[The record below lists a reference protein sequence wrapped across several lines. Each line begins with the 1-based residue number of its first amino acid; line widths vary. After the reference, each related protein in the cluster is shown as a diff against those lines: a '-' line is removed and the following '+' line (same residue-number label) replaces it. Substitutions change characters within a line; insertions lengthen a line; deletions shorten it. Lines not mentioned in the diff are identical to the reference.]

1 MKEEIATVFGYTLI
15 DDNGKFE
22 VKCKEGLPVIEI
34 DADDKP
40 YVSGFTKLDG
50 SAESMKRA
58 LDILSAVKV
67 MCMFETAIKSWKE
80 LD

>member
-1 MKEEIATVFGYTLI
+1 MTVFGYTLI

-22 VKCKEGLPVIEI
+22 VKCKEGLPVIKI
-34 DADDKP
+34 DDDDEP

-50 SAESMKRA
+50 SAESMKKA
-58 LDILSAVKV
+58 LDILSAVKA
-67 MCMFETAIKSWKE
+67 MCMLETAIKSWKE

>member
-1 MKEEIATVFGYTLI
+1 MKEEIATVSGYTLI

-22 VKCKEGLPVIEI
+22 VKCKEGLPVIKI

-50 SAESMKRA
+50 SAESMKKA

>member
-22 VKCKEGLPVIEI
+22 VKCKEGLPVIKI
-34 DADDKP
+34 DDDKP
-40 YVSGFTKLDG
+40 YMSGFTKLDG
-50 SAESMKRA
+50 SAESMTKA
-58 LDILSAVKV
+58 LDILTAVKA
-67 MCMFETAIKSWKE
+67 MCMFNTAIKSWKE

>member
-40 YVSGFTKLDG
+40 YVSGYTKFDG

>member
-1 MKEEIATVFGYTLI
+1 MTVFGYTLI

-22 VKCKEGLPVIEI
+22 VKCKEGLPVIKI
-34 DADDKP
+34 DDDGKP

-50 SAESMKRA
+50 SAESMKKA
-58 LDILSAVKV
+58 LDILSAVKA
-67 MCMFETAIKSWKE
+67 MCMLETAIKSWKE